1 MTPIVSRTRSQA
13 WLRTCVKR
21 RGPVAAPVRRAHESR
36 GSRPVRP
43 AIRLVTPALGAL
55 LLLALGLLLSL
66 PGVALAAPPA
76 AADDAGLV
84 RPERSALADTGA
96 DWRPAASDA
105 DIDRHFTAA
114 RALGRPVLLYWGAS
128 WCPPCNRLKS
138 TLFNRAEFVELSRGF
153 IAVHVDGDLPGAQKL
168 GARFRVRGY
177 PTLVLL
183 APDGAEITRLPG
195 EGDPA
200 QVMRTLRGAL
210 AGGRTAAAVLA
221 DARAGR
227 ALTPAEWRLLAFYS
241 WETAAEDGESVV
253 VTATDR
259 PAVLAEL
266 AARATQA
273 AAAAPGPRPDADT
286 VNRLWLKALVA
297 GDEARGVRVDAP
309 LRQRVQWVLAD
320 PAQARRHA
328 DVLAFGGDDL
338 VRVLAPAPG
347 AERQAWTGR
356 VDAALRRLQADPSL
370 ARADRLAALG
380 TRVEL
385 ARIDLPRQAV
395 SASMPAALQRE
406 LAQAVAAF
414 DRSAGDPHE
423 RQAVVTLAAHVLAR
437 AGDWAASDALLRANL
452 ERSHSGYY
460 LMSQLGSNARRQGR
474 HDEALQWYERAYGSS
489 RGPATRLQWGAS
501 YLQALVELSP
511 RDPARIEQ
519 AAVSILAD
527 AAADEAAFHERSGRS
542 LQRVSRAVS
551 RWAADGGH
559 GEVLARLRERTA
571 PLCRAQPA
579 GSAPR
584 SACEALFRQ
593 VPAVTTYLSRP
604 SARSAS

>member
-1 MTPIVSRTRSQA
+1 M
-13 WLRTCVKR
+13 L
-21 RGPVAAPVRRAHESR
+21 VRRAPEPRSWP
-36 GSRPVRP
+36 PVRP
-43 AIRLVTPALGAL
+43 SSRLVTPALGAL

-76 AADDAGLV
+76 AAGDALGA
-84 RPERSALADTGA
+84 RPDRSALADTGA
-96 DWRPAASDA
+96 DWRPAAGDA

-183 APDGAEITRLPG
+183 APDGVEITRLPG

-200 QVMRTLRGAL
+200 QVMRTLRSAL
-210 AGGRTAAAVLA
+210 AGGRPAAAVLA
-221 DARAGR
+221 DARVGR
-227 ALTPAEWRLLAFYS
+227 VLTPAEWRMLAFYS
-241 WETAAEDGESVV
+241 WETAAEDGESLAVS
-253 VTATDR
+253 ATDR

-273 AAAAPGPRPDADT
+273 SAVAQGPRPDADT
-286 VNRLWLKALVA
+286 VNRLWLKALAA
-297 GDEARGVRVDAP
+297 GDEARGVRVEAS
-309 LRQRVQWVLAD
+309 LRQRVQRVLAD

-338 VRVLAPAPG
+338 VRALAPAPG
-347 AERQAWTGR
+347 ADRQAWIGR

-385 ARIDLPRQAV
+385 ARVDVPRQAV
-395 SASMPAALQRE
+395 SVSIPATLQRE
-406 LAQAVAAF
+406 LAQTVAAF
-414 DRSAGDPHE
+414 DQAAADPHE

-437 AGDWAASDALLRANL
+437 AGDWAASDALLRSNL

-474 HDEALQWYERAYGSS
+474 HDEALQWLERAYSSS

-511 RDPARIEQ
+511 HDSGRIER
-519 AAVSILAD
+519 AAGSILAD
-527 AAADEAAFHERSGRS
+527 ASADEAAFHERSGRS
-542 LQRVSRAVS
+542 LQRVSRALT
-551 RWAADGGH
+551 RWAADSGH
-559 GEVLARLRERTA
+559 AEVLVRLRERTA
-571 PLCRAQPA
+571 PLCRTQAA
-579 GSAPR
+579 GSTPR
-584 SACEALFRQ
+584 STCEALFRA
-593 VPAVTTYLSRP
+593 VPALTTYLSSP